1 MWTETRGL
9 VSLLNLKLKVV
20 VSYTAWLISMKLES
34 SIRTVCALS
43 SRTVSLAQE
52 LGCSSLYNS
61 TILATC
67 SLCTFGPPGCCSWL
81 CSLLSVNSPLSLL
94 AYPIRVMSTLA
105 SPRCPTSILAFPIGH
120 WFLN

>member
-52 LGCSSLYNS
+52 LGFIPS
-61 TILATC
+61 TITQKK
-67 SLCTFGPPGCCSWL
+67 
-81 CSLLSVNSPLSLL
+81 
-94 AYPIRVMSTLA
+94 AYQQSGDMIQCGTLKL
-105 SPRCPTSILAFPIGH
+105 P
-120 WFLN
+120 N